1 MVAGLAQSSLRRA
14 AVLGGGL
21 ICATVL
27 PVSEA
32 RTQAS
37 TAQPAGT
44 QVPSG
49 PAVGTVNLGDRGWSE
64 SYRATPAVAAD
75 QFSFGVRGGVASDYV
90 YRGTTLSDRRPAAG
104 AGIEATFGQFYA
116 GATAATV
123 RLPTEPSAELTVSGG
138 VRPKIGNV
146 DLSLGATYYRY
157 PGEQLQGPTGGIDYW
172 EAGIRGDT
180 TIGEQI
186 RVAAGYAWSPNV
198 SNTGAWSQYAAA
210 GLGYDVPARLLPQ
223 DVSVSFTG
231 GAGYSWFGH
240 QSLVLG
246 GFPLPDYL
254 NWSVGMTITRKVF
267 NLDLRYHDTNL
278 TKESCYVFTGDPHA
292 APGGRV
298 DPITNPG
305 GLMSRWCSPAFV
317 ARFWLSLN

>member
-14 AVLGGGL
+14 AILGGGL
-21 ICATVL
+21 FCAAVL

-32 RTQAS
+32 RTQAAAA
-37 TAQPAGT
+37 TPGT

-49 PAVGTVNLGDRGWSE
+49 ATVGAVSLGDRGWSE
-64 SYRATPAVAAD
+64 SYRQTPSEAAD
-75 QFSFGVRGGVASDYV
+75 RFSFGVRGGIASDYV
-90 YRGTTLSDRRPAAG
+90 YRGTTLSDRRPAIG
-104 AGIEATFGQFYA
+104 AGIEATLGQFYA
-116 GATAATV
+116 GATAASV
-123 RLPTEPSAELTVSGG
+123 RLPTEPSAELTFSGG
-138 VRPKIGNV
+138 VRPKIGNI

-172 EAGIRGDT
+172 EAGVRGDT
-180 TIGEQI
+180 TIAESI

-198 SNTGAWSQYAAA
+198 SNTGAWSQYVAA
-210 GLGYDVPARLLPQ
+210 GLGFDLPARLLPQ
-223 DVSVSFTG
+223 EVSVSFTG
-231 GAGYSWFGH
+231 GAGYSWFGR
-240 QSLVLG
+240 QSLLLG
-246 GFPLPDYL
+246 GFALPDYL

-278 TKESCYVFTGDPHA
+278 TKESCYVFTGDPNA

-317 ARFWLSLN
+317 ARFWFSLN

>member
-1 MVAGLAQSSLRRA
+1 VAALLIHSKRRA
-14 AVLGGGL
+14 AILRGGL
-21 ICATVL
+21 LYAALL

-32 RTQAS
+32 YSQVPVE
-37 TAQPAGT
+37 QIPGT
-44 QVPSG
+44 QVATAAPIG
-49 PAVGTVNLGDRGWSE
+49 AVSLGDRGWSE
-64 SYRATPAVAAD
+64 PYRATPSTAAER
-75 QFSFGVRGGVASDYV
+75 FSFAVRGGVASDYV
-90 YRGTTLSDRRPAAG
+90 YRGTTLSDRRPAVG

-116 GATAATV
+116 GATAASV
-123 RLPTEPSAELTVSGG
+123 RLPTEPSAEFTFSGG

-146 DLSLGATYYRY
+146 DLSVGATYYRY

-172 EAGIRGDT
+172 EAGVRGDT
-180 TIGEQI
+180 TIAELV

-210 GLGYDVPARLLPQ
+210 GLGIDVPARLLPQ

-240 QSLVLG
+240 QSLLLG

-254 NWSVGMTITRKVF
+254 NWSVGMTITRKIF

-278 TKESCYVFTGDPHA
+278 TKEACYVFTGDPNA
-292 APGGRV
+292 TPGGRG

-317 ARFWLSLN
+317 ARLWFSFN